1 MGDMPRPPEATP
13 LRRILEQ
20 VIMWLVLAATVG
32 AAAWVD
38 TELRELGAPI
48 TFDGITL
55 QPPKRWNPTD
65 EHDGENVLELRERG
79 ESDLARTLTVRR
91 PSLSI
96 RSIFRGAPKR
106 SEQVTLAD
114 GVVAKISVVETRVAA
129 DPEVG
134 TVSQLEVVAVFTPP
148 AGDALAMTLS
158 QYSVSPR
165 SDTARNEELMKRILE
180 TVRFVGPS

>member
-1 MGDMPRPPEATP
+1 
-13 LRRILEQ
+13 
-20 VIMWLVLAATVG
+20 MWLVLAATVG

-38 TELRELGAPI
+38 TELREFGAPI

-55 QPPKRWNPTD
+55 QPPKRWKPTE
-65 EHDGENVLELRERG
+65 EHDGENVIELRERG
-79 ESDLARTLTVRR
+79 ETTFARTLTVRR

-96 RSIFRGAPKR
+96 RAIFRGPPKR

-114 GVVAKISVVETRVAA
+114 GVVAKVSVIETRVAA

-134 TVSQLEVVAVFTPP
+134 TVSQLEVVGVFTPP
-148 AGDALAMTLS
+148 AGDPLAMTMS
-158 QYSVSPR
+158 QYSFSPR
-165 SDTARNEELMKRILE
+165 SDADRNVDLMKRILE